1 MKTKR
6 NHWIKLDHFIITTYS
21 DQNID
26 YQNFKVLSG
35 ILRTSS
41 LYLQNIT
48 GYQKVWFISINREEN
63 SLINVSLDK
72 GGSVGSIA
80 SSTASVQTLASK
92 TVGSS
97 SLKENCLCS
106 GDVGVLTLPGL
117 KTGLLEGTAI

>member
-1 MKTKR
+1 M
-6 NHWIKLDHFIITTYS
+6 
-21 DQNID
+21 
-26 YQNFKVLSG
+26 LSG

-80 SSTASVQTLASK
+80 TSATSVQTLASK

-97 SLKENCLCS
+97 SLKENGLCS